1 MEVYQ
6 DIWNTHVLNR
16 WRCIRTSLAWW
27 SELTKLPTAAHR
39 TWPLWSLF
47 SRRAI
52 LICLLHRVVEEE
64 IGSRSWALLWK
75 REGVYNWVGCCL
87 RWVGLGPDLESSRP
101 WPPPAPL
108 PPDKPQN
115 CELADAIT
123 FRKDAT
129 PSWQER
135 LLWLIYLFTISFS
148 FWWFLRPDFTILT
161 TFLFSH
167 NFISLPGSFSS
178 LISYLWPTMRGKR
191 WTRE

>member
-6 DIWNTHVLNR
+6 DILGLVVGAHQA
-16 WRCIRTSLAWW
+16 SHGSPPHLA
-27 SELTKLPTAAHR
+27 SEKPF
-39 TWPLWSLF
+39 F
-47 SRRAI
+47 SSCNFDLSASPG
-52 LICLLHRVVEEE
+52 CW
-64 IGSRSWALLWK
+64 GGNWSRSWALLWK

-101 WPPPAPL
+101 WRPPAPV

-123 FRKDAT
+123 FRKDAL

-135 LLWLIYLFTISFS
+135 FLWLIDLFIISFS
-148 FWWFLRPDFTILT
+148 YWWFLRPDFTIST

-167 NFISLPGSFSS
+167 NFISLPGTFSY
-178 LISYLWPTMRGKR
+178 LISYFWPTMRGKR
-191 WTRE
+191 CTREWKTRKKR